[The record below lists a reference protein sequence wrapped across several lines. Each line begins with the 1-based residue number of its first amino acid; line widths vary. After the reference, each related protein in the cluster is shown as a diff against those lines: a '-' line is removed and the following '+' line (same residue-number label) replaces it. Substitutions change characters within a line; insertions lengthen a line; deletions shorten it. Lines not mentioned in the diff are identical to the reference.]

1 MQGAGMKSKYGV
13 VTGSNICNSENA
25 SFSFVFVTWYLGT
38 LALYLSNSEGQVSQ
52 SLQIKYSFKES
63 NHLKA
68 R

>member
-1 MQGAGMKSKYGV
+1 MKSKMWQSLA
-13 VTGSNICNSENA
+13 VTSVNSENA
-25 SFSFVFVTWYLGT
+25 SFSFVFVTRYLGT

-52 SLQIKYSFKES
+52 SLQIKHNFNES